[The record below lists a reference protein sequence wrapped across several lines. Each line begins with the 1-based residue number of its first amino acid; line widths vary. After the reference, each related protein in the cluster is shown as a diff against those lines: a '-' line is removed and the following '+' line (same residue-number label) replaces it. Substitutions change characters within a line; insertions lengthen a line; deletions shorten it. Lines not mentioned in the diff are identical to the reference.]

1 MKFIIDAKPNLR
13 VKPLD
18 KMQVKELSNYILT
31 LEEVKK
37 LLDTIS
43 FQTRMGLA
51 QYHKL
56 DILTS
61 DLTGHCIEAT
71 RRVCYGFGNVF
82 DIVPYET
89 QNIFN
94 KNINHSF
101 AVASLDTI
109 EGLKRYI
116 IDVTYRQFCTQ
127 EKCSDE
133 AMFKSYIAPGRF
145 FANLPLLKQLL
156 RDGYLE
162 ITEESLVNYG
172 DSFVL
177 SGMSF
182 ENSRQGKFIIPTS
195 TSYTFEDYNHTL
207 ETGKMLTK
215 IH

>member
-1 MKFIIDAKPNLR
+1 MKFIIDTKPNLR

-18 KMQVKELSNYILT
+18 KSQVKEFSHYILNP
-31 LEEVKK
+31 EDVKR

-43 FQTRMGLA
+43 FQTRMGLMK
-51 QYHKL
+51 YHKL
-56 DILTS
+56 DVINS

-71 RRVCYGFGNVF
+71 DRVCYGFGNIF
-82 DIVPYET
+82 DIVSYKT
-89 QNIFN
+89 QNIFD

-101 AVASLDTI
+101 AVASLDTT

-127 EKCSDE
+127 EKCSDD
-133 AMFKSYIAPGRF
+133 AMFRSYIAPGRF

-172 DSFVL
+172 NSFVL
-177 SGMSF
+177 AGISY
-182 ENSRQGKFIIPTS
+182 ERSRQGNFIIPS
-195 TSYTFEDYNHTL
+195 TTPYTFDDYNQTL
-207 ETGKMLTK
+207 ETGKMLVK
-215 IH
+215 KN